1 MDIAS
6 YIDHTI
12 LRPDCTTGDIKKICA
27 EAMAHH
33 FCSVC
38 IPSFYVREAYRL
50 LEDTPVKVG
59 TVVGFPMGY
68 SPTAAKVEEIKRA
81 IDEGVDELDVV
92 ISICAVKDKKWN
104 YLRNDIYTMTT
115 AAHLKAKTI
124 KVIIET
130 GLLSEEEITK
140 VCELCLEIQ
149 PDFLKTSTGFNGEG
163 ASLYSVRLLHQLVG
177 SQIKIKASGG
187 IRDRETALQMIEA
200 GAKRIGTSSGVKLL
214 SGQ

>member
-6 YIDHTI
+6 FIDHTI
-12 LRPDCTTGDIKKICA
+12 LRPDCTTGDIKRICA
-27 EAMAHH
+27 EALEYR

-38 IPSFYVREAYRL
+38 IPPFFVREAVRL

-59 TVVGFPMGY
+59 TVIGFPMGY

-92 ISICAVKDKKWN
+92 INICALKDKKWN

-124 KVIIET
+124 KIIIET

-149 PDFLKTSTGFNGEG
+149 PDFVKTSTGFNGEG
-163 ASLYSVRLLHQLVG
+163 ASLYSVRLLQQLLG
-177 SQIKIKASGG
+177 NHIKIKASGG
-187 IRDRETALQMIEA
+187 IRDRETALQMIRE
-200 GAKRIGTSSGVKLL
+200 GAKRIGTSSGVKIVTE
-214 SGQ
+214 